1 MIPRVRTTILIDDRL
16 GKAARNQARQEG
28 ISFSAVVA
36 RALESQ
42 LVFQTSK
49 SEAPPF
55 RLVTVGGGGPLPGVS
70 LDRTSELLT
79 ADDEAAFERAGRK
92 R

>member
-1 MIPRVRTTILIDDRL
+1 MRTTILIDDRL
-16 GKAARNQARQEG
+16 GKAARKQARTEG

-42 LVFQTSK
+42 LVSQSSK
-49 SEAPPF
+49 LEAPSF
-55 RLVTVGGGGPLPGVS
+55 RLVTVGGGGLRPGVD
-70 LDRTSELLT
+70 LDRTSKLVA
-79 ADDEAAFERAGRK
+79 ADDEAAFGLAGRN